1 MVTNPAILLVIN
13 AVRVFPSLPT
23 GTVPLERAALLP
35 IFVNSFRFAGWT
47 VFLSKSF
54 ESELSRLINYL
65 SSSLTQIALFS
76 CKKKRNGFEM
86 NFGSKYVIK

>member
-1 MVTNPAILLVIN
+1 MASTFETLFSDNLSQKNFIYHLFFSEGMVTNPAILLVIN

-23 GTVPLERAALLP
+23 GTVPLERDALLP

-54 ESELSRLINYL
+54 ESKLSLLINY
-65 SSSLTQIALFS
+65 
-76 CKKKRNGFEM
+76 
-86 NFGSKYVIK
+86 